1 MLLADIE
8 FAIDVIDSLR
18 SLTDLNISLYY
29 ELIRFYWTFNMNYE
43 LITPKNIIFIYIF
56 YNL

>member
-29 ELIRFYWTFNMNYE
+29 ELIRFY
-43 LITPKNIIFIYIF
+43 
-56 YNL
+56 